1 MLTELT
7 LNRFIDVTAGS
18 DPVPGGGS
26 ISALAG
32 TLSAALTH
40 MVAGLTI
47 GKKKYA
53 EVEEEM
59 KAIAHETAEIQAL
72 LYKAIDRDSEA
83 YNVVFE
89 AFKLPKETDED
100 KAKRSE
106 AIQDATKLA
115 AQVPMEVAEL
125 SYSLIPLIRQ
135 VVAKGNQNAVT
146 DGCVAMLCCRTAVL
160 GALLNVRINLGSIK
174 DQDFVKEYEGRAQKL
189 ENEISKIEQ
198 EILQTTYN
206 AIK

>member
-1 MLTELT
+1 MLTELS
-7 LNRFIDVTAGS
+7 LQKFIDVTAGS

-47 GKKKYA
+47 GKKKYL
-53 EVEEEM
+53 EVEDEM
-59 KAIAHETAEIQAL
+59 KVIAEKTSEIQAL
-72 LYKAIDRDSEA
+72 LYEAIDRDSEA
-83 YNVVFE
+83 YNVVFD
-89 AFKLPKETDED
+89 AFKLPKETDEE
-100 KAKRSE
+100 KKKRSG
-106 AIQDATKLA
+106 AIQEATKVA
-115 AQVPMEVAEL
+115 ADVPMEVAEMAF
-125 SYSLIPLIRQ
+125 SLIPYIKA

-174 DQDFVKEYEGRAQKL
+174 DQDFVKEYEARAKKM
-189 ENEISKIEQ
+189 EDAISDIEK
-198 EILQTTYN
+198 EILETTYR
-206 AIK
+206 AI

>member
-1 MLTELT
+1 MLTELS
-7 LNRFIDVTAGS
+7 LQKFIDVTAGS

-47 GKKKYA
+47 GKKKYL
-53 EVEEEM
+53 EVEDEM
-59 KAIAHETAEIQAL
+59 KVIAEKTSEIQSL
-72 LYKAIDRDSEA
+72 LYEAIDRDSEA
-83 YNVVFE
+83 YNVVFD
-89 AFKLPKETDED
+89 AFKLPKETDEE
-100 KAKRSE
+100 KKKRSE
-106 AIQDATKLA
+106 AIQEATKVA
-115 AQVPMEVAEL
+115 ADVPMEVAEMAF
-125 SYSLIPLIRQ
+125 SLIPYIKA

-174 DQDFVKEYEGRAQKL
+174 DQDFVKEYEARAKKM
-189 ENEISKIEQ
+189 EDAISDIEK
-198 EILQTTYN
+198 EILETTYR
-206 AIK
+206 AI

>member
-1 MLTELT
+1 MLTELS
-7 LNRFIDVTAGS
+7 LQKFIDVTAGS

-47 GKKKYA
+47 GKKKYL
-53 EVEEEM
+53 EVEDEM
-59 KAIAHETAEIQAL
+59 KVIAEKTSEIQAL
-72 LYKAIDRDSEA
+72 LYEAIDRDSEA
-83 YNVVFE
+83 YNVVFD
-89 AFKLPKETDED
+89 AFKFPKETDEE
-100 KAKRSE
+100 KKKRSE
-106 AIQDATKLA
+106 AIQEATKVA
-115 AQVPMEVAEL
+115 ADVPMEVAEMAF
-125 SYSLIPLIRQ
+125 SLIPYIKA

-174 DQDFVKEYEGRAQKL
+174 DQDFVKEYEARAKKM
-189 ENEISKIEQ
+189 EDAISDIEK
-198 EILQTTYN
+198 EILETTYR
-206 AIK
+206 AI

>member
-1 MLTELT
+1 MLTELS
-7 LNRFIDVTAGS
+7 LQKFIDVTAGS

-47 GKKKYA
+47 GKKKYL
-53 EVEEEM
+53 EVEDEM
-59 KAIAHETAEIQAL
+59 KVIAEKTSEIQAL
-72 LYKAIDRDSEA
+72 LYEAIDRDSEA
-83 YNVVFE
+83 YNVVFD
-89 AFKLPKETDED
+89 AFKLPKETDEE
-100 KAKRSE
+100 KKKRSE
-106 AIQDATKLA
+106 AIQEATKVA
-115 AQVPMEVAEL
+115 ADVPMEVAEMAF
-125 SYSLIPLIRQ
+125 SLIPYIKA

-174 DQDFVKEYEGRAQKL
+174 DQDFVKEYEARAKKM
-189 ENEISKIEQ
+189 EDAISDIEK
-198 EILQTTYN
+198 EILETTYRT
-206 AIK
+206 I

>member
-1 MLTELT
+1 MLTELS
-7 LNRFIDVTAGS
+7 LQKFIDVTAGS

-47 GKKKYA
+47 GKKKYL
-53 EVEEEM
+53 EVEDEM
-59 KAIAHETAEIQAL
+59 KVIAEKTSEIQAL
-72 LYKAIDRDSEA
+72 LYEAIDRDSEA
-83 YNVVFE
+83 YNVVFD
-89 AFKLPKETDED
+89 AFKLPKETDEE
-100 KAKRSE
+100 KKKRSE
-106 AIQDATKLA
+106 AIQEATKVA
-115 AQVPMEVAEL
+115 ADVPMEVAEMAF
-125 SYSLIPLIRQ
+125 SLIPYIKA

-174 DQDFVKEYEGRAQKL
+174 DQDFVKEHEARAKKM
-189 ENEISKIEQ
+189 EDAISDIEK
-198 EILQTTYN
+198 EILETTYR
-206 AIK
+206 AI